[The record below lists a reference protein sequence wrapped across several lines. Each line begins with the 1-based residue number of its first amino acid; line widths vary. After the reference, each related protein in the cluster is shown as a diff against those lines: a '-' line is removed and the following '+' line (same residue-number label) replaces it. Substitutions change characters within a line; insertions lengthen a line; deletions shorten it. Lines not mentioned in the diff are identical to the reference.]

1 LERRVVT
8 SSSRAP
14 SAVDRTILLLRADS
28 AKMREGGLI
37 GSEEELLSR
46 YGVSRPT
53 LRQAAA
59 LVAQE
64 QLVKVRRG
72 VSGGYFATRPTVGA
86 VSHMAAIYL
95 QTHGADVEQMLH
107 SIDLIRA
114 DMVRLAAAA
123 PAGPAREDLRQFLEE
138 DEAAQ
143 PGDYSRRR
151 FARAEREYSELL
163 GALCG
168 NNALHLFLQI
178 LLDLLG
184 MLFPVDQMIEWTP
197 DRLIASA
204 LARGRVIRAILDGD
218 AELAALE
225 ARSAIRR
232 ETAWIAGPRTR

>member
-1 LERRVVT
+1 MTPRK
-8 SSSRAP
+8 RAP
-14 SAVDRTILLLRADS
+14 SAVDKTIILLRADS
-28 AKMREGGLI
+28 AKSRDGALL

-64 QLVKVRRG
+64 QLVRVRRG

-86 VSHMAAIYL
+86 ASHMAAIYL
-95 QTHGADVEQMLH
+95 QTHGADVAQMLH
-107 SIDLIRA
+107 AIDLIRA
-114 DMVRLAAAA
+114 DMVRLAAEA
-123 PAGPAREDLRQFLEE
+123 PMSPAKEDLRQFLEE

-143 PGDYSRRR
+143 EGDYSRRR

-184 MLFPVDQMIEWTP
+184 MLFPIDQMIDWTP
-197 DRLIASA
+197 DRLSTSA
-204 LARGRVIRAILDGD
+204 EARGRVIRAILDGD
-218 AELAALE
+218 AERAAQE
-225 ARSAIRR
+225 ARSAVRR
-232 ETAWIAGPRTR
+232 ETAWIAGPRRR